1 MTLDFTK
8 GRKQSSRP
16 PLSKR
21 QKWFL
26 WCGLTFATV
35 TFYFLSSV
43 TVVIN
48 GTTSLPHTG
57 YVMVTWPQIMREG
70 VYVAF
75 DAPDE
80 FAEAFDN
87 LVFVKR
93 VVGLPGDTVEGTETQ
108 VCVRQECRQLQ
119 AEMIAAGYSAL
130 ESHVIPDGKVV
141 AFGEA
146 SDSLDSRYAAIGSVD
161 ARNIVAVGY
170 PIKLP
175 HWKELGSWL
184 GTL

>member
-1 MTLDFTK
+1 MNLDFTTNK
-8 GRKQSSRP
+8 RQTRP
-16 PLSKR
+16 PLR
-21 QKWFL
+21 KWQRRL
-26 WCGLTFATV
+26 LLCGVTLALLTFYA
-35 TFYFLSSV
+35 LSAV

-57 YVMVTWPQIMREG
+57 YVMVTWPQIIREG

-75 DAPDE
+75 EAPDD
-80 FAEAFDN
+80 FAEAFED

-93 VVGLPGDTVEGTETQ
+93 VVGLPGDAVEGTSTR
-108 VCVRQECRQLQ
+108 VCVKDECRALQ
-119 AEMIAAGYSAL
+119 PEMIAAGYIAL
-130 ESHVIPDGKVV
+130 KPHVIPPGKVV

-146 SDSLDSRYAAIGSVD
+146 GDSLDSRYAAFGDVD

-184 GTL
+184 GTF

>member
-1 MTLDFTK
+1 MNLDFTK
-8 GRKQSSRP
+8 GRKNPVRA
-16 PLSKR
+16 PLSKW
-21 QKWFL
+21 QKRL
-26 WCGLTFATV
+26 LIGGLTFAAL
-35 TFYFLSSV
+35 TFYALSAV

-75 DAPDE
+75 EAPED
-80 FAEAFDN
+80 FAEVFDN

-93 VVGLPGDTVEGTETQ
+93 VVGLPGDAVEGTATQ
-108 VCVRQECRQLQ
+108 VCVKDQCRRLQ
-119 AEMIAAGYSAL
+119 PEMIAAGYMAL
-130 ESHVIPDGKVV
+130 QPHIIPAGKVV

-146 SDSLDSRYAAIGSVD
+146 SDSLDSRYAAIGDVD

-170 PIKLP
+170 PINLP
-175 HWKELGSWL
+175 HWKDLGSWL